1 MEFSPATDKEV
12 IEAFQ
17 LVARKEGILAAMESS
32 HALAWVVK
40 NAGSLSPEQVVV
52 VNVSGR
58 GDKDIF
64 IVAEAV
70 GDESWME
77 YCREY
82 GAGRIQ

>member
-1 MEFSPATDKEV
+1 M
-12 IEAFQ
+12 
-17 LVARKEGILAAMESS
+17 
-32 HALAWVVK
+32 VK
-40 NAGSLSPEQVVV
+40 NAGSLPKDNIVV

-64 IVAEAV
+64 IIADAV
-70 GDESWME
+70 GDEAWME